1 MIGFWKKEKQVE
13 KVKITIEVETNT
25 ESKVSA
31 YVLSN
36 YILRAIAGVAG
47 NNNAMVL
54 SYSCKGERKEDD

>member
-1 MIGFWKKEKQVE
+1 ME